1 MNNNQFTKKDRF
13 GIRKFSVGVGSAL
26 LTSLLFLGISHSAN
40 AAEDE
45 IELNLD
51 NPEESTIPAATT
63 PANNGNTASDGVDP
77 YAPTSEHSAEI
88 DNQDPNT
95 ITNTYDGKNEMDPT
109 PGSQGTSPL
118 EYDGNHEMTPTPGK
132 QGTSPLEYDGS
143 HEMTPTPGKQGTS
156 PLEYDGSHEITPTP
170 GDQSQ
175 SPLGDAQASDNTTEV
190 PNGSSNATTNNQGKT
205 VETDAQGNTI
215 VTDAQGN
222 TTVTDTQGN
231 VVQDSTVNA
240 MTNDDTMDAQ
250 GNTVEGQTHSEQGTT
265 EGSKQGNQSKED
277 SKTGQLP
284 ETGGSDMTVPLA
296 TSTAMLVAGLGLLF
310 RRKNVEK

>member
-26 LTSLLFLGISHSAN
+26 LTSLLFLGVSHSAN

-88 DNQDPNT
+88 DNKDPNT

-109 PGSQGTSPL
+109 PG
-118 EYDGNHEMTPTPGK
+118 N
-132 QGTSPLEYDGS
+132 
-143 HEMTPTPGKQGTS
+143 QGTS
-156 PLEYDGSHEITPTP
+156 PLEYDGSHEIIPTP

-175 SPLGDAQASDNTTEV
+175 SPLGNAQVTDDTAGV
-190 PNGSSNATTNNQGKT
+190 PNGSSNTITNDQGKM
-205 VETDAQGNTI
+205 VE
-215 VTDAQGN
+215 TDAQGN

-231 VVQDSTVNA
+231 VVQDGTVNA
-240 MTNDDTMDAQ
+240 MTNDYAMDAQ
-250 GNTVEGQTHSEQGTT
+250 GNTVEGQTASEQGTT
-265 EGSKQGNQSKED
+265 KGSEQDN
-277 SKTGQLP
+277 
-284 ETGGSDMTVPLA
+284 
-296 TSTAMLVAGLGLLF
+296 
-310 RRKNVEK
+310 

>member
-156 PLEYDGSHEITPTP
+156 PLEYDGSHEMTPIPGKQGTSPLEYDGSHEMTPTP
-170 GDQSQ
+170 GKQGT
-175 SPLGDAQASDNTTEV
+175 SPLEYDG
-190 PNGSSNATTNNQGKT
+190 
-205 VETDAQGNTI
+205 
-215 VTDAQGN
+215 
-222 TTVTDTQGN
+222 
-231 VVQDSTVNA
+231 
-240 MTNDDTMDAQ
+240 
-250 GNTVEGQTHSEQGTT
+250 
-265 EGSKQGNQSKED
+265 
-277 SKTGQLP
+277 
-284 ETGGSDMTVPLA
+284 
-296 TSTAMLVAGLGLLF
+296 
-310 RRKNVEK
+310 